1 MRVPD
6 ENNKVPEQP
15 IAAWP
20 FGWSGRLFGAA
31 CLAFGVVVLVANA
44 AVLILWNRYWRGLF
58 LLPPVL
64 VLFGLVLVLLPERL
78 TRFDVRS
85 RWVGGLMLAAVVA
98 GLAVGGVLAYDP
110 AGVFEQLGLARTA
123 R

>member
-1 MRVPD
+1 
-6 ENNKVPEQP
+6 
-15 IAAWP
+15 
-20 FGWSGRLFGAA
+20 
-31 CLAFGVVVLVANA
+31 LAFGVVVLVANA

-78 TRFDVRS
+78 TRFDVQS
-85 RWVGGLMLAAVVA
+85 KLVGGLMLAAVVA

-110 AGVFEQLGLARTA
+110 ASVFEQLGLARTA